1 MFDGIVNELRLIWR
15 LMLDARVPFW
25 KKLIPIT
32 AVIYVISPLD
42 LIPDILIG
50 IGQLDDLG
58 ILLGSLRLFKSSI
71 PEYILK
77 EHREILAGNVIDVR
91 DYEVIDRD

>member
-1 MFDGIVNELRLIWR
+1 MFDGIVNELRLVWR
-15 LMLDARVPFW
+15 LMLDARIPIW
-25 KKLIPIT
+25 KKLIPIA

-42 LIPDILIG
+42 LIPDVLIG

-58 ILLGSLRLFKSSI
+58 ILLGALRLFKSSI